1 MPKFKEGDVV
11 YCILTDGTWDDSLTV
26 IKCGDGSADMKSAV
40 SGFPMEV
47 KSIST
52 ENGYNSALLTA
63 PEFGRYGSWWFHE
76 DDLEFFNLSL
86 ENK

>member
-11 YCILTDGTWDDSLTV
+11 VPIKVKFHMNTETHRNYCYTQEMHILM
-26 IKCGDGSADMKSAV
+26 MKGKPLKVRFSKETMVNA
-40 SGFPMEV
+40 G
-47 KSIST
+47 
-52 ENGYNSALLTA
+52 NYNWH
-63 PEFGRYGSWWFHE
+63 P

>member
-11 YCILTDGTWDDSLTV
+11 VPIKVKFHMDTETHRNYCYTQEMHILM
-26 IKCGDGSADMKSAV
+26 MK
-40 SGFPMEV
+40 GKP
-47 KSIST
+47 
-52 ENGYNSALLTA
+52 L
-63 PEFGRYGSWWFHE
+63 

>member
-11 YCILTDGTWDDSLTV
+11 YCILTEDAWDDSLTV
-26 IKCGDGSADMKSAV
+26 IKCGEGEAEMAEAV
-40 SGFPMEV
+40 QGFPCTVEYV
-47 KSIST
+47 GT
-52 ENGYNSALLTA
+52 EQSYQAYQLSSDRWDAN
-63 PEFGRYGSWWFHE
+63 WWFHE